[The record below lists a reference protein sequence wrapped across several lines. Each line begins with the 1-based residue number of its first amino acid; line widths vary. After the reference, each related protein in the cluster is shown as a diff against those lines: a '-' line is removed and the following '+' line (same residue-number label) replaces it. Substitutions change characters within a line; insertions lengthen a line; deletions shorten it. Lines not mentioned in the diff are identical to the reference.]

1 MHELSVNRKQSLYKK
16 YLTNP
21 FLKVSETDETVKMTA
36 TPKVSQKPKVSIPV
50 EKAKVATK
58 AKYVWA

>member
-1 MHELSVNRKQSLYKK
+1 MHELSVNSKQSLYKK
-16 YLTNP
+16 HLTNP

-50 EKAKVATK
+50 AKVATK
-58 AKYVWA
+58 AKYVWV